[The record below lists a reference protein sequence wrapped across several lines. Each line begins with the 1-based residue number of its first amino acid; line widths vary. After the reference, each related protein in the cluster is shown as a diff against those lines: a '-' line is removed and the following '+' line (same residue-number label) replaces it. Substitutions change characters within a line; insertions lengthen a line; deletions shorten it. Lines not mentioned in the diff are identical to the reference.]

1 MYMDAAPS
9 ASVRYAQQMADDLDL
24 EEGEDAEQDEI
35 RVRCAAALKR
45 KMEGI
50 AKAETRSRVLR
61 KRLGK
66 VSLNRLMKL
75 VIERYIVAW
84 SAENGVPAPTSEDDS
99 EGIERGARAINARKQ
114 REGRA
119 KPKQ

>member
-1 MYMDAAPS
+1 
-9 ASVRYAQQMADDLDL
+9 
-24 EEGEDAEQDEI
+24 
-35 RVRCAAALKR
+35 
-45 KMEGI
+45 MEGI